1 MLYGSGAATG
11 HGAACRGCGWR
22 WRIGLVPQRWHQA
35 AQQVTARW
43 RAGAGCGCGCG
54 SGGGWQGLVPLGR
67 IHPPQHRHRRVG
79 LAQSA
84 AQRLPACGQGAGG
97 LAAAPAAIPR
107 QQADGAGPVL
117 PGLLQQPDR
126 ADAVQAAGEAGGGQW
141 RCVGCR
147 RWCRICGRGGLPAA
161 VAGQQQA
168 GVRGLAPQHS
178 GRGQGEGL
186 VPARGHAQAAVIA
199 AGGVEIQT
207 IVIGAPCPARAGADT
222 VRTPGVGDAAVYT
235 ERCIDAQQINRAWRC
250 HSCWLDCFALPG

>member
-43 RAGAGCGCGCG
+43 RAGAGCG
-54 SGGGWQGLVPLGR
+54 GGWQGLPPLGR

-84 AQRLPACGQGAGG
+84 AQRIPASTQGAGG
-97 LAAAPAAIPR
+97 LAAAPAAISG
-107 QQADGAGPVL
+107 QQTDGAGPVL
-117 PGLLQQPDR
+117 PGQLQQPDR
-126 ADAVQAAGEAGGGQW
+126 ADAVQAPGEAGGGQW
-141 RCVGCR
+141 RCVGCS
-147 RWCRICGRGGLPAA
+147 RWCCVCGRGSLPAA

-186 VPARGHAQAAVIA
+186 VRTRGHAQAAVIA

-207 IVIGAPCPARAGADT
+207 IVIGAPGPARAGADT

-235 ERCIDAQQINRAWRC
+235 ERCINAQQINRAWRC
-250 HSCWLDCFALPG
+250 HSCWLDCCAPPG